1 MQETPVDITEFA
13 ALFSVHP
20 RTVSRWIAAGMPT
33 LRPSPGVLRFD
44 VAECKNWMR
53 VNATEAA
60 V

>member
-1 MQETPVDITEFA
+1 MSENPIDITTFA
-13 ALFSVHP
+13 ALFAVHP
-20 RTVSRWIAAGMPT
+20 RTVSRWIDAGMPV

-53 VNATEAA
+53 TEAA